1 MGGIEESLEDRARA
15 IARRNHERLGTGPIG
30 QLEREIALASGRLDR
45 LKETNRMEMAGI
57 CRDESAIRLELRS
70 IQSYQPR
77 IFEHPPK
84 IREDMRKRLA
94 SLKKERRRLRRE
106 HEKAMGE
113 HHEQL
118 FRLFR
123 MHEALRGSA

>member
-15 IARRNHERLGTGPIG
+15 IARRNPERLGTGPIG
-30 QLEREIALASGRLDR
+30 QLEREVALASGRLDR
-45 LKETNRMEMAGI
+45 LKETNRMEVAGI
-57 CRDESAIRLELRS
+57 CRDESDIRVRLESLESYRPRVFTYPLR
-70 IQSYQPR
+70 
-77 IFEHPPK
+77 

-94 SLKKERRRLRRE
+94 SLKKERRRLKRE

-123 MHEALRGSA
+123 MHDALRGFA